1 MCKIPIRFISGA
13 AIAALVICVAMV
25 GAQAKK
31 EPAKT
36 QGTQATAA
44 KEASHAVG
52 MTVWTSDRAEW
63 ADCSPLL
70 PPGCKIKV
78 ANGDLSKG
86 PSDFY
91 EKVPAGYAFPLHYH
105 TALQTFWIQ
114 SGALEFHIWKSGEKK
129 VLPAGS
135 FVLEP
140 SKAIHRG
147 KCIDKEGC
155 YFFGHSGGPLD
166 IMLVDEKGKEIPPK
180 TK

>member
-1 MCKIPIRFISGA
+1 MSRIHELLISGVT
-13 AIAALVICVAMV
+13 IAALAISVAF
-25 GAQAKK
+25 GSAQTKK
-31 EPAKT
+31 APTKP
-36 QGTQATAA
+36 QAA
-44 KEASHAVG
+44 KATGAKAAAHAMG
-52 MTVWTSDRAEW
+52 MTIWTSDQGDW

-70 PPGCKIKV
+70 PPGCKVKV

-105 TALQTFWIQ
+105 TAVQSFWIQ
-114 SGALEFHIWKSGEKK
+114 SGALEFHVWKSGERK

-140 SKAIHRG
+140 PRTIHRG
-147 KCIDKEGC
+147 ICTGKQDC
-155 YFFGHSGGPLD
+155 YFFGHSAGPLD
-166 IMLVDEKGKEIPPK
+166 IVFVDETGKEIPPK